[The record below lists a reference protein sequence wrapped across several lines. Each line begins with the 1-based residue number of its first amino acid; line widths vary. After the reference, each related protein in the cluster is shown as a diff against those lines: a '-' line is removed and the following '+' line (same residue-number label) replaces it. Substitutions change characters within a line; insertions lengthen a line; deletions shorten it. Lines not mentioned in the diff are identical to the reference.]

1 MNKSGKTDDVPMVM
15 PWFFSKPFRRQYPEK
30 VQEIKTRLTKQYLTR
45 NSIEFERQVR
55 ANIEHD
61 TRGQL
66 HRIQIPTLIMTGKDD
81 ELTPP
86 GMIRELHSEIPN
98 SRLLIFEQGGHGLY
112 WEVPHLFNKA
122 VLEFIS

>member
-1 MNKSGKTDDVPMVM
+1 MVM
-15 PWFFSKPFRRQYPEK
+15 PWLFSKPFRRQHPEK
-30 VQEIKTRLTKQYLTR
+30 VQEIKTHLTKQYLTR
-45 NSIEFERQVR
+45 DSTEFERQVR

-61 TRGQL
+61 TRGRL
-66 HRIQIPTLIMTGKDD
+66 HRIQAPTLIMTGKDD

-86 GMIRELHSEIPN
+86 GMVKELHSEIPN
-98 SRLLIFEQGGHGLY
+98 SRLMIFEQGGHGLY

>member
-1 MNKSGKTDDVPMVM
+1 M
-15 PWFFSKPFRRQYPEK
+15 
-30 VQEIKTRLTKQYLTR
+30 RLTKQYLTR
-45 NSIEFERQVR
+45 NSLAFERQLR

-66 HRIQIPTLIMTGKDD
+66 HGIRIPTLIMTGRDD

-86 GMIRELHSEIPN
+86 GMARELHSEIPD
-98 SRLLIFEQGGHGLY
+98 SKLLIFEQGGHGLY

-122 VLEFIS
+122 VLEFMSKV

>member
-1 MNKSGKTDDVPMVM
+1 MNKSGKTDDAPMVM
-15 PWFFSKPFRRQYPEK
+15 PWLFSKSFRRQHPEN

-45 NSIEFERQVR
+45 NSPAFERQVR
-55 ANIEHD
+55 ANIGHD

-86 GMIRELHSEIPN
+86 GMVKELHSEIPN
-98 SRLLIFEQGGHGLY
+98 SRLLIFDQGGHGLY